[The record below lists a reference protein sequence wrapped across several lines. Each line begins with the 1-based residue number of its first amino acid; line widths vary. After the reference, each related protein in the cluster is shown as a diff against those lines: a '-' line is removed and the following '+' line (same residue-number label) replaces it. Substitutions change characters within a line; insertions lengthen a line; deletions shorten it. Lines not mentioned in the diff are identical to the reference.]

1 MSSVPTGSA
10 APSIWA
16 ILAASRCASV
26 TPRVRRPT
34 KAISEA
40 PPFFSRIS
48 WAMRVRAR
56 SSAASSRTWAFSRKR
71 GIGVAIFSP
80 YGPLGARLK
89 ESRER
94 LPSLYTRGSVA
105 VNRLPPRAEEIE
117 RQEREGAQYQE
128 RAGAEHEA
136 TEGLGPVE
144 QPRHPEEVV
153 PVVDEPVG
161 EQRQRHRA
169 AVCRVDRDVGER
181 LPRPEEC
188 DRGGGALPR
197 EQEGH
202 DANRGDQ
209 DLVQRAAE
217 HRDEAPEEAEDQV
230 ARLVEDE
237 VHTVE
242 ERAGPARG
250 ERQALAENSECDP
263 EEEQE
268 ADGAAGDPGH
278 QSASVATTGAW
289 SEGFVPLRSSRSIST
304 AWQRAASAG
313 VSRMWSIRSPQP
325 RWKAPAR

>member
-34 KAISEA
+34 KATSEA

-71 GIGVAIFSP
+71 GTGEAIFSP
-80 YGPLGARLK
+80 YGPLGDRLK
-89 ESRER
+89 ERRER

-105 VNRLPPRAEEIE
+105 VNRLAPRAEEFE
-117 RQEREGAQYQE
+117 RKEREGGQHPE
-128 RAGAEHEA
+128 RAGAEHGA
-136 TEGLGPVE
+136 TEGLGPGE
-144 QPRHPEEVV
+144 QTRHPEE
-153 PVVDEPVG
+153 
-161 EQRQRHRA
+161 
-169 AVCRVDRDVGER
+169 ER
-181 LPRPEEC
+181 
-188 DRGGGALPR
+188 
-197 EQEGH
+197 
-202 DANRGDQ
+202 
-209 DLVQRAAE
+209 
-217 HRDEAPEEAEDQV
+217 
-230 ARLVEDE
+230 
-237 VHTVE
+237 
-242 ERAGPARG
+242 
-250 ERQALAENSECDP
+250 
-263 EEEQE
+263 E
-268 ADGAAGDPGH
+268 ADGAAGDRGH

>member
-1 MSSVPTGSA
+1 MGA
-10 APSIWA
+10 FWG
-16 ILAASRCASV
+16 ASRCASV
-26 TPRVRRPT
+26 PPGVRRPT
-34 KAISEA
+34 KATSEA

-71 GIGVAIFSP
+71 GTGEAIFSP

-89 ESRER
+89 ERRER

-105 VNRLPPRAEEIE
+105 VNRLAPRA
-117 RQEREGAQYQE
+117 
-128 RAGAEHEA
+128 
-136 TEGLGPVE
+136 
-144 QPRHPEEVV
+144 
-153 PVVDEPVG
+153 
-161 EQRQRHRA
+161 
-169 AVCRVDRDVGER
+169 
-181 LPRPEEC
+181 
-188 DRGGGALPR
+188 
-197 EQEGH
+197 QEGH
-202 DANRGDQ
+202 DADRGAQ

-325 RWKAPAR
+325 RR

>member
-71 GIGVAIFSP
+71 GTGVAIYSP

-89 ESRER
+89 ERRER

-105 VNRLPPRAEEIE
+105 VNRTRGSLAPRAEEIE
-117 RQEREGAQYQE
+117 RQEREGAQHQE

-136 TEGLGPVE
+136 TDGLGAVE
-144 QPRHPEEVV
+144 QARHPEEVV

-161 EQRQRHRA
+161 E
-169 AVCRVDRDVGER
+169 ER
-181 LPRPEEC
+181 
-188 DRGGGALPR
+188 
-197 EQEGH
+197 
-202 DANRGDQ
+202 
-209 DLVQRAAE
+209 
-217 HRDEAPEEAEDQV
+217 
-230 ARLVEDE
+230 
-237 VHTVE
+237 
-242 ERAGPARG
+242 
-250 ERQALAENSECDP
+250 
-263 EEEQE
+263 
-268 ADGAAGDPGH
+268 
-278 QSASVATTGAW
+278 
-289 SEGFVPLRSSRSIST
+289 
-304 AWQRAASAG
+304 
-313 VSRMWSIRSPQP
+313 
-325 RWKAPAR
+325 